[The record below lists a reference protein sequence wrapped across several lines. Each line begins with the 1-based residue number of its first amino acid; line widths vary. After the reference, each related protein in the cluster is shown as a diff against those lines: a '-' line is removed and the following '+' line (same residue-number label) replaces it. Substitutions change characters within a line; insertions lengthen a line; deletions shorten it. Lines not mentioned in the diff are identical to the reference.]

1 MATKSARKPAATR
14 ARSAHKTSPSPATNS
29 DRLRVL
35 ALNCTLKPGRKRSST
50 ERLLREVLDEFAR
63 FDADGEIVR
72 VADNDIKPGV
82 TSNEG
87 RGDDWPKLRAKLM
100 AADILIVGTP
110 IWLGHP
116 SSLAQRI
123 CERMDAFLDEKDDR
137 DRMPSYDKVALVA
150 VVGNEDGA
158 HNVSADLFQAL
169 NDVGFTVP
177 ANGMTYW
184 VGEAMGDTNYI
195 DLDHV
200 PRVVANATSM
210 MVRNAVHL
218 ARALKRAGYPGKAKG

>member
-1 MATKSARKPAATR
+1 MTTKPAKKSTAKRPQRARK
-14 ARSAHKTSPSPATNS
+14 TSTANATNGE
-29 DRLRVL
+29 RLRVL
-35 ALNCTLKPGRKRSST
+35 AFNCTLKAGRKRSST

-63 FDADGEIVR
+63 FDVDGEIVR
-72 VADNDIKPGV
+72 VAEYDIKPGV

-87 RGDDWPKLRAKLM
+87 RGDEWPGLRARLM
-100 AADILIVGTP
+100 AADILVVGTP

-116 SSLAQRI
+116 SSLAQRV

-195 DLDHV
+195 DLDRV

-210 MVRNAVHL
+210 MVRNAVHV